1 MSHYERILRELEENT
16 PNLYL
21 RWKDPVLSAWE
32 ADAEIRRLKAE
43 LADARLL
50 IDALLANVQ
59 GKEDIIMAAVAKL
72 REMEERK

>member
-1 MSHYERILRELEENT
+1 MSYYERILRNASID
-16 PNLYL
+16 PP
-21 RWKDPVLSAWE
+21 PVLDAWE
-32 ADAEIRRLKAE
+32 ADAEIKRLRAE

>member
-1 MSHYERILRELEENT
+1 MNYYENILNKHYD
-16 PNLYL
+16 PP
-21 RWKDPVLSAWE
+21 PVLDAWE
-32 ADAEIRRLKAE
+32 SDAEIKRLRAE